1 MRAAMIASNTLLLAA
16 FCTTLFCAGRG
27 YGFGWPA
34 LAAVSLTIPS
44 TAIFVKSHA
53 PTVDLTKFSTY
64 LAIPLLGLS
73 TYLLATLDVYL
84 IACAATP
91 WIFVPLY
98 LLDEAKLVL
107 YPVASGIFLVQRM
120 SFYATTRA
128 YSVALAR
135 VLGLSALMPR
145 FTMLAL
151 GMGETIFMAIGGLNG
166 SRLWY
171 DFPIK
176 SMGFVTY
183 SLVKSVW
190 LLGLPLLEEVILEA
204 MHS

>member
-1 MRAAMIASNTLLLAA
+1 MIASNTLLLAA

-44 TAIFVKSHA
+44 TVIFVKSRA
-53 PTVDLTKFSTY
+53 TVDLTQFFTY
-64 LAIPLLGLS
+64 LTMPLLGLS
-73 TYLLATLDVYL
+73 TYFLSTLDVFL

-98 LLDEAKLVL
+98 LLNAADLVL
-107 YPVASGIFLVQRM
+107 YPVATGIFLVQRM

-128 YSVALAR
+128 YSVALVR
-135 VLGLSALMPR
+135 VLGVSPLVPR
-145 FTMLAL
+145 FTMLA
-151 GMGETIFMAIGGLNG
+151 MGTVETIFMAIGGLRG

-171 DFPIK
+171 DFPVK

-190 LLGLPLLEEVILEA
+190 LLGLPLLEEVILGA
-204 MHS
+204 MNS